1 MRSPRK
7 TPQNFSMN
15 WLTRKMK
22 MVSFLMFPSLTD
34 CAAKHKSP
42 HRIRTF
48 PPQKKKDSTKFNKI
62 SNSSTI
68 CAKSKGS
75 IWNRLIFVILNIYDY
90 IFLETPIYVIK
101 QTKTAKITPNRN
113 RTTSQKWLTIVT
125 DSDLLLFSRFLRE
138 KL

>member
-1 MRSPRK
+1 MGTWVMKSPRK

-34 CAAKHKSP
+34 CAAKHKY
-42 HRIRTF
+42 RTNTAPF
-48 PPQKKKDSTKFNKI
+48 LLRKKKDSTKFNKI

-75 IWNRLIFVILNIYDY
+75 IWNRLIFVIYNILRLHFFRNPYLCY
-90 IFLETPIYVIK
+90 
-101 QTKTAKITPNRN
+101 KTNKNGQN
-113 RTTSQKWLTIVT
+113 HSK
-125 DSDLLLFSRFLRE
+125 
-138 KL
+138 